1 MSRTVA
7 FIKAPPDQVFTVL
20 ANPYSYEYWVV
31 GCKRIRD
38 VEAEWPQPGSAFF
51 HTVGVGPVATR
62 DETRIVRIEAPHLI
76 ELDAH
81 AWPAGEARVTL
92 RVQADAGGS
101 RIEMVEE
108 PTSGP
113 ARWLHNPVLDAAAH
127 ARNTV
132 ALRRLARVAEGRL

>member
-7 FIKAPPDQVFTVL
+7 YIKAPPDQVFTVL

-38 VEAEWPQPGSAFF
+38 VEVEWPAPGSAFH
-51 HTVGVGPVATR
+51 HTIGVGPAAVN
-62 DETRIVRIEAPHLI
+62 DETRIVRIDAPNLI

-81 AWPAGEARVTL
+81 GWPAGEARVTL
-92 RVQADAGGS
+92 LVHGDATSSRV
-101 RIEMVEE
+101 EMIEE

-113 ARWLHNPVLDAAAH
+113 AKWLHNRLLDAAAH

>member
-7 FIKAPPDQVFTVL
+7 YVNAPPEQVFSVL

-38 VEAEWPQPGSAFF
+38 VEAEWPQAGSAFF
-51 HTVGVGPVATR
+51 HTIGVGPVATN
-62 DETRIVRIEAPHLI
+62 DETRIVRIDAPNLI

-81 AWPAGEARVTL
+81 GWPAGEARVTVTVDGDV
-92 RVQADAGGS
+92 RGS
-101 RIEMVEE
+101 RVEMIEE

-113 ARWLHNPVLDAAAH
+113 AKWLHNRLLDAAAH